1 VKSGY
6 SVEAQVGSAG
16 FLIDLAVYD
25 PVNEGHFLLG
35 IECDGARYH
44 SSRWARERDRLRQIV
59 LESKGWIIHRI
70 WSTDWFQKPEAEIE
84 KLLKAID
91 AAQVRQPGEVARKFA
106 TATATIE
113 REPIE
118 LESVYEPVR
127 YIEAAFDII
136 ESTLHELHEASSE
149 SLVRHINRIVQE
161 EGPIHV
167 DEVGRRLSKLW
178 GYQRAG
184 KRVQDVVSRGIR
196 DSVSNGHIQY
206 CPIGGNEFVD
216 CMNRTGSPAVRDRT
230 TVSSS
235 TLRKVP
241 MFPPSEVQAAIL
253 KVIDQ
258 NIAISNKE
266 CVAEVARL
274 FGLKSS
280 RAEFRNLVDQHVEQL
295 LAVGKLVPSG
305 AGITI
310 ASLVPT

>member
-1 VKSGY
+1 MKSGY

-136 ESTLHELHEASSE
+136 ESTLHELHEATIE
-149 SLVRHINRIVQE
+149 LQQFF
-161 EGPIHV
+161 PT
-167 DEVGRRLSKLW
+167 
-178 GYQRAG
+178 
-184 KRVQDVVSRGIR
+184 
-196 DSVSNGHIQY
+196 SNHTATSNQ
-206 CPIGGNEFVD
+206 
-216 CMNRTGSPAVRDRT
+216 PA
-230 TVSSS
+230 S
-235 TLRKVP
+235 
-241 MFPPSEVQAAIL
+241 
-253 KVIDQ
+253 
-258 NIAISNKE
+258 
-266 CVAEVARL
+266 
-274 FGLKSS
+274 
-280 RAEFRNLVDQHVEQL
+280 
-295 LAVGKLVPSG
+295 
-305 AGITI
+305 
-310 ASLVPT
+310 